1 MTTQL
6 APVPAGT
13 ANRREIA
20 CLRIWRGSMVLGTTL
35 GALIAYT
42 VLHRLDHIDLAVR
55 SGGQTQHV
63 GAVAVGVVAALVG
76 LAGWGLLSLLERRT
90 RNGFRIWLVIALTV
104 FAVSLLGPLGG
115 STTAARAGLAGL
127 HASVAALLIV
137 GMALSRRLARRQ
149 AR

>member
-1 MTTQL
+1 
-6 APVPAGT
+6 
-13 ANRREIA
+13 
-20 CLRIWRGSMVLGTTL
+20 MVLGTTL

>member
-13 ANRREIA
+13 ANRSEIA

-63 GAVAVGVVAALVG
+63 GAVAVGVIAALVG

-127 HASVAALLIV
+127 HASVAAVLIV
-137 GMALSRRLARRQ
+137 GMALSRRLARRP